1 MNSVLTE
8 NALDLL
14 RKRYFRKDLNETT
27 WCQLADRV
35 ATAVA
40 DAETDEQLKKYWSE
54 KFYNMIYNLEFLPST
69 PCLMNAYKESPGQLS
84 SCFILDVKDN
94 IESIYAVKG
103 ECAKIFQKNGGAGL
117 NMSALRPS
125 GSQVETSK
133 GYSCGVVGFMEEYDL
148 TADIVTRNNTR
159 KGAMKVDLNDWHPD
173 IYEFIHAKDDI
184 TKFKCMNISVSL
196 SDKFMQAVLG
206 NQTWDLKFPD
216 YSWNKEIY
224 DNEWCGDL
232 DLWEA
237 KGYPV
242 RVYKTVL
249 ARNLYL
255 EIMESAWKT
264 GEPGVS
270 FRDAM
275 DRDNPNPHLG
285 KIKGTNPCAE
295 FTSQPYNSCNL
306 GSINLSKAG
315 KTKDEVL
322 AWLKVMVPQAV
333 RFLDN
338 MITVNK
344 LPLAKIDK
352 FTKSV
357 RSVGMGV
364 MGFAH
369 LLYNLGI
376 PYNSKEGYEFADR
389 LFGYIQD
396 LATQTSIKLAEEKGV
411 YDAWTGSNYDKSGI
425 KIRNSN
431 RLSIAPTGSISFI
444 VNTSGAMEPVF
455 SLVMTRRTNEGY
467 LYHQVDPVLE
477 SELKKRGLYS
487 ESLLQKIADN
497 YGRCTGIAEIPEDI
511 QKVFVTAYDVSP
523 AEHVKMLSVIQ
534 KHVDLSASKCVA
546 KGTLI
551 QTNKGVFPIEK
562 LGAAQGEDVF
572 GEALSD
578 LMVRDQNGDW
588 KKVLNHYSGG
598 IKPTKKV
605 YLDNG
610 QVLEGTHV
618 HRIMTRSGWKKLS
631 DLAQGDLIKCRFAD
645 YSLGDRKGSLLI
657 QFEHELNTSAKD
669 IKFPTAMSESLAL
682 WLGMLAADG
691 SSTESSGAVVLTCA
705 NDEVEKLFS
714 SLTYKLFG
722 QLTSVE
728 YDRRTDTTRACKLT
742 SRNLVRFVQS
752 LIGKG
757 CRDKHIP
764 EQILNGSVAEQKAFL
779 RGLTLDG
786 YVAKRSH
793 RNELVIYEGYSEILC
808 DQALS
813 LCYLLGMAPYKST
826 KKVPSGRLSKKTFGL
841 HVDCSLIEPLE
852 THKQCRCEPKDRI
865 VDIPEKLKI
874 IKVSA
879 KHPKYNTLR
888 TLRRR
893 SFTTTVDSVL
903 NDFEVAYDIDAYYV
917 TVKSV
922 EDGVAEVYDIEV
934 EDTHSYLVNGI
945 VSHNTVNLPNS
956 ATVQDVMDVYIDA
969 WKQGIKGIT
978 IYRDGCRDNQVLTV
992 GSKKQEED
1000 QKVTL
1005 TTDGYVGV
1013 EPAMEVAYGKRIKVK
1028 TGCGHLWLFFFVD
1041 AKHNLAEIWSQV
1053 SGGGCKANIESMSR
1067 LVSLAFRAG
1076 IDPKHILDQLSSAF
1090 CKTSMD
1096 NVGSKSCGH
1105 VIAKQIREFLDS
1117 NETIIPVDKN
1127 LVDVVENLLYDIHPD
1142 PEIEESV
1149 VFFND
1154 EELAVAACS
1163 TQLDQEECDHV
1174 FDGQGCQT
1182 CIKCGYNKCS

>member
-1 MNSVLTE
+1 LNSVLTE

-94 IESIYAVKG
+94 IESIYTVKG

-196 SDKFMQAVLG
+196 SDKFMQAVVD
-206 NQTWDLKFPD
+206 NQPWDLKFPN

-224 DNEWCGDL
+224 DNEWDGDI
-232 DLWEA
+232 DLWED

-242 RVYKTVL
+242 KVYKTVL

-534 KHVDLSASKCVA
+534 KHVDLSASK
-546 KGTLI
+546 
-551 QTNKGVFPIEK
+551 
-562 LGAAQGEDVF
+562 
-572 GEALSD
+572 
-578 LMVRDQNGDW
+578 
-588 KKVLNHYSGG
+588 
-598 IKPTKKV
+598 
-605 YLDNG
+605 
-610 QVLEGTHV
+610 
-618 HRIMTRSGWKKLS
+618 
-631 DLAQGDLIKCRFAD
+631 
-645 YSLGDRKGSLLI
+645 
-657 QFEHELNTSAKD
+657 
-669 IKFPTAMSESLAL
+669 
-682 WLGMLAADG
+682 
-691 SSTESSGAVVLTCA
+691 
-705 NDEVEKLFS
+705 
-714 SLTYKLFG
+714 
-722 QLTSVE
+722 
-728 YDRRTDTTRACKLT
+728 
-742 SRNLVRFVQS
+742 
-752 LIGKG
+752 
-757 CRDKHIP
+757 
-764 EQILNGSVAEQKAFL
+764 
-779 RGLTLDG
+779 
-786 YVAKRSH
+786 
-793 RNELVIYEGYSEILC
+793 
-808 DQALS
+808 
-813 LCYLLGMAPYKST
+813 
-826 KKVPSGRLSKKTFGL
+826 
-841 HVDCSLIEPLE
+841 
-852 THKQCRCEPKDRI
+852 
-865 VDIPEKLKI
+865 
-874 IKVSA
+874 
-879 KHPKYNTLR
+879 
-888 TLRRR
+888 
-893 SFTTTVDSVL
+893 
-903 NDFEVAYDIDAYYV
+903 
-917 TVKSV
+917 
-922 EDGVAEVYDIEV
+922 
-934 EDTHSYLVNGI
+934 
-945 VSHNTVNLPNS
+945 TVNLPNS

-1005 TTDGYVGV
+1005 TSDGYVGV

-1154 EELAVAACS
+1154 EELAVTACS
-1163 TQLDQEECDHV
+1163 TQPGQEECDHA